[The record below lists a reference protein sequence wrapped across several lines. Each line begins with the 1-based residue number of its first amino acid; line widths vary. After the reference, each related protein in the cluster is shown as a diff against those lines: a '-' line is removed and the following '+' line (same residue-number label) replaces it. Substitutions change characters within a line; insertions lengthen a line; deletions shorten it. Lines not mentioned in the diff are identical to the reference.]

1 MTAHVNAAGQSFGSA
16 ALKSALLNTA
26 LNAGIFLA
34 VSVAL
39 QTTVKAIDDYI
50 HRNEILLE
58 KAGEADSRINALN
71 ENYKSH
77 KKTVEELGASYDKLS
92 QGVDTATNQNISL
105 SDEEY
110 AEYLRITNELAET
123 FPQLRTTVDEN
134 ENAIL
139 HFSHQTKSAAENL
152 DDLLAS
158 EQQIANY
165 KISQELP
172 DLFGGVSVKADEL
185 EAAKQKYD
193 ALSASASKYEENL
206 ARLDVTASDDVF
218 SLQTDN
224 SQAGIAYYSA
234 LSSAVQQFTDTLPAA
249 QKEFFD
255 LTQMVETNDAGIST
269 IHFNLSSL
277 DEGQK
282 GELQKII
289 DKELGS
295 VRGALNDQ
303 VGNFEI
309 ELNDAQSR
317 FDVSWND
324 FRSNLI
330 KAMQSQATYQGLDD
344 TSKLLADV
352 LVGNLPSEIESQM
365 DSDKPY
371 QWINDNIFSQ
381 LSKID
386 DAQLLSEFQ
395 NKIQK
400 LLSFEDGDIDVVTY
414 GEVNHFKKS
423 KK

>member
-1 MTAHVNAAGQSFGSA
+1 MLAQVSDEKLQLGGLFDSLKIDVKQYKDIIESFKGLDFSKFIFKDENGKSNWDKIAESINGCDETALSYFKTLEDGNGVINNQAASIEGLTAHVNAAGQSFGSA

-58 KAGEADSRINALN
+58 KAAEADSRINALN

-193 ALSASASKYEENL
+193 ALSASASKYAETF
-206 ARLDVTASDDVF
+206 AQLDMTASDDVF

-234 LSSAVQQFTDTLPAA
+234 LSSAVQQFTNTLPAA

-282 GELQKII
+282 GKLQKMQAA
-289 DKELGS
+289 GGCTG
-295 VRGALNDQ
+295 R
-303 VGNFEI
+303 
-309 ELNDAQSR
+309 QS
-317 FDVSWND
+317 S
-324 FRSNLI
+324 L
-330 KAMQSQATYQGLDD
+330 
-344 TSKLLADV
+344 
-352 LVGNLPSEIESQM
+352 
-365 DSDKPY
+365 
-371 QWINDNIFSQ
+371 
-381 LSKID
+381 
-386 DAQLLSEFQ
+386 
-395 NKIQK
+395 
-400 LLSFEDGDIDVVTY
+400 
-414 GEVNHFKKS
+414 
-423 KK
+423 

>member
-1 MTAHVNAAGQSFGSA
+1 MLAQVSDEKLQLGGLFDSLKIDVKQYKDIIESFKGLDFSKFIFKDENGKSNWDKIAESINGCDETALSYFKTLEDGNGVINNQAASIEGLTAHVNAAGQSFGSA

-206 ARLDVTASDDVF
+206 ARLDMTASDDVF

-234 LSSAVQQFTDTLPAA
+234 LSSAVQQFTNTLPAA

-282 GELQKII
+282 GKLQKMQAA
-289 DKELGS
+289 GGCTG
-295 VRGALNDQ
+295 R
-303 VGNFEI
+303 
-309 ELNDAQSR
+309 QS
-317 FDVSWND
+317 S
-324 FRSNLI
+324 L
-330 KAMQSQATYQGLDD
+330 
-344 TSKLLADV
+344 
-352 LVGNLPSEIESQM
+352 
-365 DSDKPY
+365 
-371 QWINDNIFSQ
+371 
-381 LSKID
+381 
-386 DAQLLSEFQ
+386 
-395 NKIQK
+395 
-400 LLSFEDGDIDVVTY
+400 
-414 GEVNHFKKS
+414 
-423 KK
+423 

>member
-1 MTAHVNAAGQSFGSA
+1 MLAQVSDEKLQLGGLFDSLKIDVKQYKDIIESFKGLDFSKFIFKDENGKSNWDKIAESINGCDETALSYFKTLEDGNGVINNQAASIEGLTAHVNAAGQSFGSA

-234 LSSAVQQFTDTLPAA
+234 LSSAVQQFTNTLPAA

-282 GELQKII
+282 GELQKMQAA
-289 DKELGS
+289 GGCTG
-295 VRGALNDQ
+295 R
-303 VGNFEI
+303 
-309 ELNDAQSR
+309 QS
-317 FDVSWND
+317 S
-324 FRSNLI
+324 L
-330 KAMQSQATYQGLDD
+330 
-344 TSKLLADV
+344 
-352 LVGNLPSEIESQM
+352 
-365 DSDKPY
+365 
-371 QWINDNIFSQ
+371 
-381 LSKID
+381 
-386 DAQLLSEFQ
+386 
-395 NKIQK
+395 
-400 LLSFEDGDIDVVTY
+400 
-414 GEVNHFKKS
+414 
-423 KK
+423 

>member
-1 MTAHVNAAGQSFGSA
+1 MKVIKDKAEILLAQVSDEKLQLGGLFDSLKIDVKQYKDIIESFKGLDFSKFIFKDENGKSNWDKIAESINGCDETALSYFKTLEDGNGVINNQAASIEGLTAHVNAAGQSFGSA

-50 HRNEILLE
+50 HRNETLLE
-58 KAGEADSRINALN
+58 KAAEADSRINALN

-206 ARLDVTASDDVF
+206 ARLDMTASDDVF

-234 LSSAVQQFTDTLPAA
+234 LSSAVQQFTNTLPAA

-282 GELQKII
+282 GKLQKMQAA
-289 DKELGS
+289 GGCTG
-295 VRGALNDQ
+295 R
-303 VGNFEI
+303 
-309 ELNDAQSR
+309 QS
-317 FDVSWND
+317 S
-324 FRSNLI
+324 L
-330 KAMQSQATYQGLDD
+330 
-344 TSKLLADV
+344 
-352 LVGNLPSEIESQM
+352 
-365 DSDKPY
+365 
-371 QWINDNIFSQ
+371 
-381 LSKID
+381 
-386 DAQLLSEFQ
+386 
-395 NKIQK
+395 
-400 LLSFEDGDIDVVTY
+400 
-414 GEVNHFKKS
+414 
-423 KK
+423 

>member
-1 MTAHVNAAGQSFGSA
+1 MLAQVSDEKLQLGGLFDSLKIDVKQYKDIIESFKGLDFSKFIFKDENGKSNWDKIAESINGCDETALSYFKTLEDGNGVINNQAASIEGLTAHVNAAGQSFGSA

-282 GELQKII
+282 GELQKMQAA
-289 DKELGS
+289 GGCTG
-295 VRGALNDQ
+295 R
-303 VGNFEI
+303 
-309 ELNDAQSR
+309 QS
-317 FDVSWND
+317 S
-324 FRSNLI
+324 L
-330 KAMQSQATYQGLDD
+330 
-344 TSKLLADV
+344 
-352 LVGNLPSEIESQM
+352 
-365 DSDKPY
+365 
-371 QWINDNIFSQ
+371 
-381 LSKID
+381 
-386 DAQLLSEFQ
+386 
-395 NKIQK
+395 
-400 LLSFEDGDIDVVTY
+400 
-414 GEVNHFKKS
+414 
-423 KK
+423 

>member
-1 MTAHVNAAGQSFGSA
+1 MLAQVSDEKLQLGGLFDSLKIDVKQYKDIIESFKGLDFSKFIFKDENGKSNWDKIAESINGCDETALSYFKTLEDGNGVINNQAASIEGLTAHVNAAGQSFGSA

-50 HRNEILLE
+50 HRNETLLE
-58 KAGEADSRINALN
+58 KAAEADSRINALN

-206 ARLDVTASDDVF
+206 ARLDMTASDDVF

-255 LTQMVETNDAGIST
+255 LGIKNLFLHTLDLAGRVWYCMC
-269 IHFNLSSL
+269 
-277 DEGQK
+277 K
-282 GELQKII
+282 
-289 DKELGS
+289 
-295 VRGALNDQ
+295 
-303 VGNFEI
+303 
-309 ELNDAQSR
+309 
-317 FDVSWND
+317 
-324 FRSNLI
+324 
-330 KAMQSQATYQGLDD
+330 
-344 TSKLLADV
+344 
-352 LVGNLPSEIESQM
+352 
-365 DSDKPY
+365 
-371 QWINDNIFSQ
+371 
-381 LSKID
+381 
-386 DAQLLSEFQ
+386 
-395 NKIQK
+395 
-400 LLSFEDGDIDVVTY
+400 
-414 GEVNHFKKS
+414 
-423 KK
+423 

>member
-1 MTAHVNAAGQSFGSA
+1 MLAQVSDEKLQLGGLFDSLKIDVKQYKDIIESFKGLDFSKFIFKDENGKSNWDKIAESINGCDETALSYFKTLEDGNGVINNQAASIEGLTAHVNAAGQSFGSA

-193 ALSASASKYEENL
+193 ALSASASKYAETF
-206 ARLDVTASDDVF
+206 AQLDMTASDDVF

-234 LSSAVQQFTDTLPAA
+234 LSSAVQQFTNTLPAA

-282 GELQKII
+282 GKLQKMQAA
-289 DKELGS
+289 GGCTG
-295 VRGALNDQ
+295 R
-303 VGNFEI
+303 
-309 ELNDAQSR
+309 QS
-317 FDVSWND
+317 S
-324 FRSNLI
+324 L
-330 KAMQSQATYQGLDD
+330 
-344 TSKLLADV
+344 
-352 LVGNLPSEIESQM
+352 
-365 DSDKPY
+365 
-371 QWINDNIFSQ
+371 
-381 LSKID
+381 
-386 DAQLLSEFQ
+386 
-395 NKIQK
+395 
-400 LLSFEDGDIDVVTY
+400 
-414 GEVNHFKKS
+414 
-423 KK
+423 

>member
-1 MTAHVNAAGQSFGSA
+1 MLAQVSDEKLQLGGLFDSLKIDVKQYKDIIESFKGLDFSKFIFKDENGKSNWDKIAESINGCDETALSYFKTLEDGNGVINNQAASIEGLSAHVNAAGQSFGSA

-193 ALSASASKYEENL
+193 ALSASASKYAETF
-206 ARLDVTASDDVF
+206 AQLDMTASDDVF

-282 GELQKII
+282 GKLQKMQAA
-289 DKELGS
+289 GGCTG
-295 VRGALNDQ
+295 R
-303 VGNFEI
+303 
-309 ELNDAQSR
+309 QS
-317 FDVSWND
+317 S
-324 FRSNLI
+324 L
-330 KAMQSQATYQGLDD
+330 
-344 TSKLLADV
+344 
-352 LVGNLPSEIESQM
+352 
-365 DSDKPY
+365 
-371 QWINDNIFSQ
+371 
-381 LSKID
+381 
-386 DAQLLSEFQ
+386 
-395 NKIQK
+395 
-400 LLSFEDGDIDVVTY
+400 
-414 GEVNHFKKS
+414 
-423 KK
+423 

>member
-1 MTAHVNAAGQSFGSA
+1 M
-16 ALKSALLNTA
+16 
-26 LNAGIFLA
+26 
-34 VSVAL
+34 
-39 QTTVKAIDDYI
+39 
-50 HRNEILLE
+50 
-58 KAGEADSRINALN
+58 
-71 ENYKSH
+71 
-77 KKTVEELGASYDKLS
+77 EELGASYDKLS

-282 GELQKII
+282 GELQKMQAA
-289 DKELGS
+289 GGCTG
-295 VRGALNDQ
+295 R
-303 VGNFEI
+303 
-309 ELNDAQSR
+309 QS
-317 FDVSWND
+317 S
-324 FRSNLI
+324 L
-330 KAMQSQATYQGLDD
+330 
-344 TSKLLADV
+344 
-352 LVGNLPSEIESQM
+352 
-365 DSDKPY
+365 
-371 QWINDNIFSQ
+371 
-381 LSKID
+381 
-386 DAQLLSEFQ
+386 
-395 NKIQK
+395 
-400 LLSFEDGDIDVVTY
+400 
-414 GEVNHFKKS
+414 
-423 KK
+423 

>member
-1 MTAHVNAAGQSFGSA
+1 MLAQVSDEKLQLGGLFDSLKIDVKQYKDIIESFKGLDFSKFIFKDENGKSNWDKIAESINGCDETALSYFKTLEDGNGVINNQAASIEGLTAHVNAAGQSFGSA

-50 HRNEILLE
+50 HRNETLLE
-58 KAGEADSRINALN
+58 KAAEADSRINALN

-206 ARLDVTASDDVF
+206 ARLDMTASDDVF

-234 LSSAVQQFTDTLPAA
+234 LSSAVQQFTNTLPAA

-282 GELQKII
+282 GKLQKMQAA
-289 DKELGS
+289 GGCTG
-295 VRGALNDQ
+295 R
-303 VGNFEI
+303 
-309 ELNDAQSR
+309 QS
-317 FDVSWND
+317 S
-324 FRSNLI
+324 L
-330 KAMQSQATYQGLDD
+330 
-344 TSKLLADV
+344 
-352 LVGNLPSEIESQM
+352 
-365 DSDKPY
+365 
-371 QWINDNIFSQ
+371 
-381 LSKID
+381 
-386 DAQLLSEFQ
+386 
-395 NKIQK
+395 
-400 LLSFEDGDIDVVTY
+400 
-414 GEVNHFKKS
+414 
-423 KK
+423 

>member
-1 MTAHVNAAGQSFGSA
+1 M
-16 ALKSALLNTA
+16 
-26 LNAGIFLA
+26 
-34 VSVAL
+34 
-39 QTTVKAIDDYI
+39 
-50 HRNEILLE
+50 
-58 KAGEADSRINALN
+58 
-71 ENYKSH
+71 
-77 KKTVEELGASYDKLS
+77 EELGASYDKLS

-234 LSSAVQQFTDTLPAA
+234 LSSAVQQFTNTLPAA
-249 QKEFFD
+249 QKEF
-255 LTQMVETNDAGIST
+255 
-269 IHFNLSSL
+269 
-277 DEGQK
+277 
-282 GELQKII
+282 
-289 DKELGS
+289 
-295 VRGALNDQ
+295 
-303 VGNFEI
+303 
-309 ELNDAQSR
+309 
-317 FDVSWND
+317 
-324 FRSNLI
+324 
-330 KAMQSQATYQGLDD
+330 
-344 TSKLLADV
+344 
-352 LVGNLPSEIESQM
+352 
-365 DSDKPY
+365 
-371 QWINDNIFSQ
+371 
-381 LSKID
+381 
-386 DAQLLSEFQ
+386 
-395 NKIQK
+395 
-400 LLSFEDGDIDVVTY
+400 
-414 GEVNHFKKS
+414 
-423 KK
+423 

>member
-1 MTAHVNAAGQSFGSA
+1 MLAQVSDEKLQLGGLFDSLKIDVKQYKDIIESFKGLDFSKFIFKDENGKSNWDKIAESINGCDETALSYFKTLEDGNGVINNQAASIEGLSAHVNAAGQSFGSA

-58 KAGEADSRINALN
+58 KAAEADSRINALN

-206 ARLDVTASDDVF
+206 ARLDMTASDDVF

-234 LSSAVQQFTDTLPAA
+234 LSSAVQQFTNTLPAA

-282 GELQKII
+282 GKLQKMQAA
-289 DKELGS
+289 GGCTG
-295 VRGALNDQ
+295 R
-303 VGNFEI
+303 
-309 ELNDAQSR
+309 QS
-317 FDVSWND
+317 S
-324 FRSNLI
+324 L
-330 KAMQSQATYQGLDD
+330 
-344 TSKLLADV
+344 
-352 LVGNLPSEIESQM
+352 
-365 DSDKPY
+365 
-371 QWINDNIFSQ
+371 
-381 LSKID
+381 
-386 DAQLLSEFQ
+386 
-395 NKIQK
+395 
-400 LLSFEDGDIDVVTY
+400 
-414 GEVNHFKKS
+414 
-423 KK
+423 

>member
-1 MTAHVNAAGQSFGSA
+1 MLAQVSDEKLQLGGLFDSLKIDVKQYKDIIESFKGLDFSKFIFKDENGKSNWDKIAESINGCDETALSYFKTLEDGNGVINNQAASIEGLTAHVNAAGQSFGSA

-58 KAGEADSRINALN
+58 KAAEADSRINALN

-193 ALSASASKYEENL
+193 ALSASASKYAETF
-206 ARLDVTASDDVF
+206 AQLDMTASDDVF

-255 LTQMVETNDAGIST
+255 LGIK
-269 IHFNLSSL
+269 NLFLHTL
-277 DEGQK
+277 DLARRVWYCMCRQK
-282 GELQKII
+282 RWKCSNGT
-289 DKELGS
+289 KE
-295 VRGALNDQ
+295 
-303 VGNFEI
+303 
-309 ELNDAQSR
+309 
-317 FDVSWND
+317 
-324 FRSNLI
+324 
-330 KAMQSQATYQGLDD
+330 
-344 TSKLLADV
+344 
-352 LVGNLPSEIESQM
+352 
-365 DSDKPY
+365 
-371 QWINDNIFSQ
+371 
-381 LSKID
+381 
-386 DAQLLSEFQ
+386 
-395 NKIQK
+395 
-400 LLSFEDGDIDVVTY
+400 
-414 GEVNHFKKS
+414 
-423 KK
+423 

>member
-1 MTAHVNAAGQSFGSA
+1 MLAQVSDEKLQLGGLFDSLKIDVKQYKDIIESFKGLDFSKFIFKDENGKSNWDKIAESINGCDETALSYFKTLEDGNGVINNQAASIEGLTAHVNAAGQSFGSA

-50 HRNEILLE
+50 HRNETLLE
-58 KAGEADSRINALN
+58 KAAEADSRINALN

-282 GELQKII
+282 GELQKMQAA
-289 DKELGS
+289 GGCTG
-295 VRGALNDQ
+295 R
-303 VGNFEI
+303 
-309 ELNDAQSR
+309 QS
-317 FDVSWND
+317 S
-324 FRSNLI
+324 L
-330 KAMQSQATYQGLDD
+330 
-344 TSKLLADV
+344 
-352 LVGNLPSEIESQM
+352 
-365 DSDKPY
+365 
-371 QWINDNIFSQ
+371 
-381 LSKID
+381 
-386 DAQLLSEFQ
+386 
-395 NKIQK
+395 
-400 LLSFEDGDIDVVTY
+400 
-414 GEVNHFKKS
+414 
-423 KK
+423 

>member
-1 MTAHVNAAGQSFGSA
+1 MESFSQLDLSEKKYKKDCTTNWSAIAQAIDNCDETALSYFKTLEDGNGVINNQAASIEGLTAHVNAAGQSFGSA

-58 KAGEADSRINALN
+58 KAAEADSRINALN

-255 LTQMVETNDAGIST
+255 LGIKNLFLHTLDLAGRVWYCMC
-269 IHFNLSSL
+269 
-277 DEGQK
+277 K
-282 GELQKII
+282 
-289 DKELGS
+289 
-295 VRGALNDQ
+295 
-303 VGNFEI
+303 
-309 ELNDAQSR
+309 
-317 FDVSWND
+317 
-324 FRSNLI
+324 
-330 KAMQSQATYQGLDD
+330 
-344 TSKLLADV
+344 
-352 LVGNLPSEIESQM
+352 
-365 DSDKPY
+365 
-371 QWINDNIFSQ
+371 
-381 LSKID
+381 
-386 DAQLLSEFQ
+386 
-395 NKIQK
+395 
-400 LLSFEDGDIDVVTY
+400 
-414 GEVNHFKKS
+414 
-423 KK
+423 